1 MKNSKKAARPLRTR
15 TARPLGEP
23 DGLGRRGF
31 VHFVRSGNFLYRRS
45 SAFIGGQYGV
55 FVFALDR
62 GKKHIWPPMN
72 A

>member
-1 MKNSKKAARPLRTR
+1 VSQTVSGAAV
-15 TARPLGEP
+15 
-23 DGLGRRGF
+23 F
-31 VHFVRSGNFLYRRS
+31 FVRSGNFLYRRS

-72 A
+72 ADERR